1 MKKKFR
7 IGVNLLH
14 VVPEKVGGSE
24 EYSVQVLRA
33 LKKHELT
40 EIEPILF
47 VLDSFRKAHPDLCE
61 TFETVICKIDGENR
75 FKRIIAES
83 TWLKFKS
90 RGCDGIHHFGGRLPL
105 LSMKPNAVTIHDLQ
119 PLEKP
124 LNFSLLKRILFRH
137 ILPSTIRKA
146 GVLVAVS
153 EPVKEKITKCFNLDS
168 RFVHVVTTGIEKVEE
183 KPNNPKEPP
192 TIFYP
197 AATYPHKNHQVLID
211 AFNQLAQ
218 IDQKVCL
225 VMSGGPG
232 RSDKE
237 IKKLVLISPV
247 KERIF
252 LTGRVSL
259 DEFKTI
265 LKDST
270 LLAFPST
277 YEGFGI
283 PVLEAMA
290 AGVPVVVAK
299 GTPAEKLPGEKSLRV
314 EPYDVAGWV
323 EALESLLKNTQLRT
337 EIAEENIDL
346 AKNYNWDA
354 SAGELIFTW
363 KKIISLKREKNC
375 AS

>member
-1 MKKKFR
+1 
-7 IGVNLLH
+7 
-14 VVPEKVGGSE
+14 
-24 EYSVQVLRA
+24 
-33 LKKHELT
+33 
-40 EIEPILF
+40 
-47 VLDSFRKAHPDLCE
+47 
-61 TFETVICKIDGENR
+61 
-75 FKRIIAES
+75 
-83 TWLKFKS
+83 
-90 RGCDGIHHFGGRLPL
+90 
-105 LSMKPNAVTIHDLQ
+105 
-119 PLEKP
+119 
-124 LNFSLLKRILFRH
+124 
-137 ILPSTIRKA
+137 
-146 GVLVAVS
+146 
-153 EPVKEKITKCFNLDS
+153 
-168 RFVHVVTTGIEKVEE
+168 
-183 KPNNPKEPP
+183 
-192 TIFYP
+192 
-197 AATYPHKNHQVLID
+197 
-211 AFNQLAQ
+211 
-218 IDQKVCL
+218 
-225 VMSGGPG
+225 MSGGSG

-237 IKKLVLISPV
+237 IKKLVLTSPV

-252 LTGRVSL
+252 LTGRVSS

-314 EPYDVAGWV
+314 EPYDVEGWV

-354 SAGELIFTW
+354 SARELIFTW
-363 KKIISLKREKNC
+363 KKIISLTREKNC